1 VFSRQ
6 FSVVSEEERNVGDG
20 RACGDG
26 FGIPVVSFQWPR
38 KRRRHVVVRGME
50 VQS

>member
-20 RACGDG
+20 RACGHG
-26 FGIPVVSFQWPR
+26 FGIQLPVVSCQFSVAR
-38 KRRRHVVVRGME
+38 EDEKARGG
-50 VQS
+50 